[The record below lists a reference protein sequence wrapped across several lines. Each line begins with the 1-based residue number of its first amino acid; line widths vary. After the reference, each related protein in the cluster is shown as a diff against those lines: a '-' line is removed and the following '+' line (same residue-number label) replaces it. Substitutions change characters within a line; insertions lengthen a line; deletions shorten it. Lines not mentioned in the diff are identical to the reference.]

1 MTRNKGFRDSNF
13 IGGSGNITTGT
24 FSGSQVVSVSGSQ
37 NTVQVTDSSAA
48 SDPWLER
55 LEKELARI
63 RPLLENEHGVVDPA
77 DRDDALDAVTTLQS
91 DLPGITASGPGASE
105 TLRRRLRGLLGALD
119 PVVKIIG
126 TVATVQGILDHFK

>member
-1 MTRNKGFRDSNF
+1 MTRNEGFRGSNF

-24 FSGSQVVSVSGSQ
+24 FTGSQVVSVSGSQ
-37 NTVQVTDSSAA
+37 NTVQVTDGSAA
-48 SDPWLER
+48 SDPWLGR

-63 RPLLENEHGVVDPA
+63 RPLLENEHGIVDSA
-77 DRDDALDAVTTLQS
+77 DREDALDAVTTLQS
-91 DLPGITASGPGASE
+91 DLPDITASGPGASE